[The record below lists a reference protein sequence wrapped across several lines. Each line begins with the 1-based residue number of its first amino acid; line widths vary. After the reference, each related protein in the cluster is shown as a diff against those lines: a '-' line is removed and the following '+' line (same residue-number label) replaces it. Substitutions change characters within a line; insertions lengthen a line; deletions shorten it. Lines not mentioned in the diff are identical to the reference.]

1 MVSILVID
9 DDPMLCNYQAELLRT
24 VGHVVREAS
33 NGADGLHALERGCF
47 DLVLCDMFMPE
58 RDGLEV
64 IREVRRRWPDVKVIA
79 MSGGGWGG
87 RLDMLPIAKEFGAA
101 IIRKPF
107 QLPELLALIEASL
120 SAGRTALSAP
130 VSPS

>member
-1 MVSILVID
+1 MASILVID
-9 DDPMLCNYQAELLRT
+9 DDPVLCPYLAELLRM

-47 DLVLCDMFMPE
+47 DLVLYDMFMPE
-58 RDGLEV
+58 KDGLEV
-64 IREVRRRWPDVKVIA
+64 IREARRRWPDVQVIA

-87 RLDMLPIAKEFGAA
+87 RLDVLPFAEEFGAA
-101 IIRKPF
+101 IIHKPF
-107 QLPELLALIEASL
+107 QMPELLALIEASRC
-120 SAGRTALSAP
+120 AGGTAWSAP